1 MGAGGMQDAQTLQE
15 GTHTSSRGENDDIHK
30 YLIRQTQ
37 TAFPIH
43 AGREARGA
51 APAVFGTPP
60 PPPGGRAGTKLTLL
74 AVPLS
79 VHHHHCGEHHA
90 AG

>member
-1 MGAGGMQDAQTLQE
+1 MGAGGVQDAQTLQE

-60 PPPGGRAGTKLTLL
+60 PLL
-74 AVPLS
+74 PV
-79 VHHHHCGEHHA
+79 GELA
-90 AG
+90 QNSPCWLCL

>member
-1 MGAGGMQDAQTLQE
+1 MGTGGMQDAQTLQE

-51 APAVFGTPP
+51 APAFFGTPP
-60 PPPGGRAGTKLTLL
+60 GLPAGEL
-74 AVPLS
+74 AQDSPCWL
-79 VHHHHCGEHHA
+79 CL
-90 AG
+90 